1 MASSNDQQPPK
12 KNPLL
17 TREPEKKGWG
27 LAKSKGTPS
36 STAPEMPKPRP
47 ANGGTGW
54 AKGTAPPKP
63 AAAAAP
69 AAPETTKTGKPPVQ
83 AWTQSAVAA
92 PAAGPALGGPGAP
105 ATTGEKKIPVGLP
118 KQFAAPPLPGNA
130 MAAARHLTDHQKGQ
144 LNSAF
149 NDGERE
155 LRAQNMIGNT
165 REGGTGQ
172 DVPSTSETYDGVD
185 PAPEVTSTDI
195 VVSLQPPVQS
205 REGRRSGALLRNVIH
220 QFGVANNPRY
230 EADGRGHIFVWDVS
244 KAMHCEIPHFMGMR
258 ELTLGQTVD
267 WIRLEG
273 PMRGWTRTSLEGALE
288 AAQGGH
294 LVIALP
300 KDIKVKQLAVV
311 LPEKTLAPDLKPFV
325 AAAGPRKGSKLK
337 LSEALG
343 VFAAEYFAHA

>member
-27 LAKSKGTPS
+27 LAKAKATPS
-36 STAPEMPKPRP
+36 STAPEMPKPKGP
-47 ANGGTGW
+47 PMGPGWNGV
-54 AKGTAPPKP
+54 APSPKP
-63 AAAAAP
+63 AAAP
-69 AAPETTKTGKPPVQ
+69 PSTAPETTKSGKPPAQ
-83 AWTQSAVAA
+83 AWTQAAVA
-92 PAAGPALGGPGAP
+92 PPALGGPGAP
-105 ATTGEKKIPVGLP
+105 ATTGEKKIPPGLP
-118 KQFAAPPLPGNA
+118 RQFAAPPLPNNA
-130 MAAARHLTDHQKGQ
+130 LAAARHLTDHQKSQ

-149 NDGERE
+149 NNGERE
-155 LRAQNMIGNT
+155 LKAQSMIGNT

-205 REGRRSGALLRNVIH
+205 REGRRNGALYRNVIH

-230 EADGRGHIFVWDVS
+230 EAEGRGHIFVWDVS

-258 ELTLGQTVD
+258 ELSLGQTVD